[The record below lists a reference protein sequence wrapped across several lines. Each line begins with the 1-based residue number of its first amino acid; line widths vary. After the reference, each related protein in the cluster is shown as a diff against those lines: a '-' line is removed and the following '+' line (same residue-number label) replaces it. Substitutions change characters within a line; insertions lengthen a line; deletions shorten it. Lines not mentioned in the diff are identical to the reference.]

1 MKLLTSSQIRSI
13 DKTVI
18 EERGIS
24 GLMLMERAG
33 TSITE
38 QIINRYNPSC
48 AAVFIGKGN
57 NGGDGSVV
65 ARALFERGVDVVVFV
80 ATEPDSIQGDARVK
94 YERIPESVLK
104 INLYSDSSMVES
116 LPEKLASCSCI
127 IDGLLGTGIDGEVRG
142 LYKTVIDAINVSDK
156 PVIAIDIPSGLQ
168 SDTGRWE
175 GVCIKADVTV
185 TMGAPKIGL
194 YINDAYKV
202 TGEVVVADI
211 GFPQDMF
218 ENPEFKTN
226 LTTHSFVSSL
236 FHKRDRA
243 SHKGN
248 YGHLFVLSG
257 SRGFTGAAT
266 LLAESAIRTGVGLVT
281 VGVPKS
287 LNPIFEVKLTE
298 AMTLPLYET
307 TEQTLSSSCFKEIE
321 DFSEKVKAIAM
332 GPGLSTHPDTVKLI
346 KKVLLEVDKSMVV
359 DADGINAMDLKVLSA
374 LSSKESST
382 ILTPHPKEL
391 SRLIKKDVKD
401 IQEDRIKTATEI
413 AVSYKIYLVLKGFRT
428 IIAAPDG
435 TVFLNDTGNPGM
447 AKGGSGDV
455 LTGII
460 GSLLAQGFTP
470 FHSAI
475 CGVYIHGLAGDYA
488 AKELTENAMIPTD
501 MIRYL
506 PKVFQSFFA

>member
-1 MKLLTSSQIRSI
+1 M
-13 DKTVI
+13 
-18 EERGIS
+18 
-24 GLMLMERAG
+24 
-33 TSITE
+33 
-38 QIINRYNPSC
+38 
-48 AAVFIGKGN
+48 
-57 NGGDGSVV
+57 
-65 ARALFERGVDVVVFV
+65 
-80 ATEPDSIQGDARVK
+80 
-94 YERIPESVLK
+94 
-104 INLYSDSSMVES
+104 
-116 LPEKLASCSCI
+116 
-127 IDGLLGTGIDGEVRG
+127 
-142 LYKTVIDAINVSDK
+142 
-156 PVIAIDIPSGLQ
+156 
-168 SDTGRWE
+168 
-175 GVCIKADVTV
+175 
-185 TMGAPKIGL
+185 
-194 YINDAYKV
+194 
-202 TGEVVVADI
+202 
-211 GFPQDMF
+211 
-218 ENPEFKTN
+218 
-226 LTTHSFVSSL
+226 
-236 FHKRDRA
+236 
-243 SHKGN
+243 
-248 YGHLFVLSG
+248 
-257 SRGFTGAAT
+257 
-266 LLAESAIRTGVGLVT
+266 GLVT

-287 LNPIFEVKLTE
+287 LNPILEVKLTE

-321 DFSEKVKAIAM
+321 DFSEKVKAIAI

-501 MIRYL
+501 MIHYL
-506 PKVFQSFFA
+506 PNVFQSLSVGI